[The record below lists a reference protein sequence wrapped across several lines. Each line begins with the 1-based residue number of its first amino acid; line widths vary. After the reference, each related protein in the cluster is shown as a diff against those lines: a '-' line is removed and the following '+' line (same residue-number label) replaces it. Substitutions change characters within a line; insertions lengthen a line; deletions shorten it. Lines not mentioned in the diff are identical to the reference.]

1 MARKSKTLEQQ
12 CNFYNC
18 EDFVSDVMLY
28 HYNCGNK
35 AGMVEDYKELSKE
48 ARQIAVQQILSQVTL
63 TSRLFYRTSLHVLC
77 SISQTNPHS
86 HGWGF
91 LLTNTD

>member
-1 MARKSKTLEQQ
+1 MARKGKTLAQQ
-12 CNFYNC
+12 CKFYNC

-48 ARQIAVQQILSQVTL
+48 ARQIAVQQIFESSYLNEPSVLQDIIT
-63 TSRLFYRTSLHVLC
+63 RLMF
-77 SISQTNPHS
+77 
-86 HGWGF
+86 
-91 LLTNTD
+91 D